1 METADILAKIRKIE
15 ITTCNLVSELF
26 SGEYHS
32 LFKGQGLEFS
42 EVREYQSGDSYR
54 QIDWNVSARMGAPY
68 IKKFEETREL
78 NVLFLVDASAST
90 LFGTRSMLKS
100 EYITEVTAVLSFS
113 ALSNNDKVG
122 LLLFTDE
129 IECYIPPRKGRK
141 NALRM
146 LRDILYFEPQ
156 HHGTDLRKAIEY
168 TYRLTRKR
176 SIVFVISDFADDGW
190 QHSLRLL
197 ARKHD
202 VVALRVIDAAET
214 ELPNA
219 GLLHVR
225 DPETGATLTVN
236 SGSRAVRERYAT
248 LAAEREQSL
257 QRSFKQARIDLVT
270 LRTDQS
276 YTKELMRF
284 FKLRLRRKNRTS

>member
-1 METADILAKIRKIE
+1 METADILAKIRRIE
-15 ITTCNLVSELF
+15 ITTRNLVSELF

-42 EVREYQSGDSYR
+42 EVREYQFGDSFR
-54 QIDWNVSARMGAPY
+54 QIDWNVSARMGFPY

-129 IECYIPPRKGRK
+129 VEKYIPPRKGRK
-141 NALRM
+141 TALRI
-146 LRDILYFEPQ
+146 LRDILYFQPQ
-156 HHGTDLRKAIEY
+156 HTRTNIRQAVEY
-168 TYRLTRKR
+168 LYRLTSKR
-176 SIVFVISDFADDGW
+176 SIVFVISDFADEGW
-190 QHSLRLL
+190 ESALGIL

-202 VVALRVIDAAET
+202 VVGMRIVDPAEM
-214 ELPNA
+214 ELPDA
-219 GLLHVR
+219 GLLYVR
-225 DPETGATLTVN
+225 DPETNETLAVD
-236 SGSRAVRERYAT
+236 SGSPAVRRRYAE
-248 LAAEREQSL
+248 LAAAREQAL
-257 QRSFKQARIDLVT
+257 AKTFQRLRMDMIT

-276 YTKELMRF
+276 YTKELLQF
-284 FKLRLRRKNRTS
+284 FKLRIRRKNRR

>member
-1 METADILAKIRKIE
+1 METADILAKIRRIE
-15 ITTCNLVSELF
+15 ITTRNLVSELF

-42 EVREYQSGDSYR
+42 EVREYQFGDSFR
-54 QIDWNVSARMGAPY
+54 QIDWNVSARMGFPY

-100 EYITEVTAVLSFS
+100 EEITEVTAVLSFS

-129 IECYIPPRKGRK
+129 VEKYIPPRKGRK
-141 NALRM
+141 TALRI
-146 LRDILYFEPQ
+146 LRDILYFQPQ
-156 HHGTDLRKAIEY
+156 HTRTNIRQAVEY
-168 TYRLTRKR
+168 LYRLTSKR
-176 SIVFVISDFADDGW
+176 SIVFVISDFADEGW
-190 QHSLRLL
+190 ESALGIL

-202 VVALRVIDAAET
+202 VVGMRIVDPAEM
-214 ELPNA
+214 ELPDA
-219 GLLHVR
+219 GLMYVR
-225 DPETGATLTVN
+225 DPETNEKLAVDY
-236 SGSRAVRERYAT
+236 GSPAVRRRYAE
-248 LAAEREQSL
+248 LAAAREQAL
-257 QRSFKQARIDLVT
+257 AKTFQRLRMDMIT

-276 YTKELMRF
+276 YTKELLQF
-284 FKLRLRRKNRTS
+284 FKLRIRRKNRR

>member
-1 METADILAKIRKIE
+1 METADILAKIRRIE
-15 ITTCNLVSELF
+15 ITTRNLVSELF

-42 EVREYQSGDSYR
+42 EVREYQVGDSFR
-54 QIDWNVSARMGAPY
+54 QIDWNVSARMGFPY

-129 IECYIPPRKGRK
+129 VEKYIPPRKGRK
-141 NALRM
+141 TALRI
-146 LRDILYFEPQ
+146 LRDILYFQPQ
-156 HHGTDLRKAIEY
+156 HTRTNIRQAVEY
-168 TYRLTRKR
+168 LYRLTSKR
-176 SIVFVISDFADDGW
+176 SIVFVISDFADEGW
-190 QHSLRLL
+190 ESALGIL

-202 VVALRVIDAAET
+202 VVGMRIVDPAEM
-214 ELPNA
+214 ELPDA
-219 GLLHVR
+219 GLLYVR
-225 DPETGATLTVN
+225 DPETNETLAVD
-236 SGSRAVRERYAT
+236 SGSPAVRRRYAE
-248 LAAEREQSL
+248 LAAAREQAL
-257 QRSFKQARIDLVT
+257 AKTFQRLRMDMIT

-276 YTKELMRF
+276 YTKELLQF
-284 FKLRLRRKNRTS
+284 FKLRIRRKNRR